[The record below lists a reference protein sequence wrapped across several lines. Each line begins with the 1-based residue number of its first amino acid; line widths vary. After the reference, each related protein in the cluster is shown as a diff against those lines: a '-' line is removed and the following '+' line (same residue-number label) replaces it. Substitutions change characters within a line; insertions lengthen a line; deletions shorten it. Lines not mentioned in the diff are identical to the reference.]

1 VTFLFSSLLEDRYL
15 KWLLV
20 LPLIILLLVITIF
33 PTLYAYYM
41 SVHRIT
47 IETFRSPVFIG
58 LKNFLMVLLSGEFWY
73 SLIFT
78 IIFMISATSIE
89 LALGLAL
96 ALLFRSNIRGKSI
109 MIALILTPLAVAPAL
124 YGLMF
129 RLMLDPI
136 TGVIPAMFKLIG
148 VNISPLST
156 LTSTVISLIVID
168 ALQYTPFVFLILFAA
183 LHALPLEPV
192 EAALVDGA
200 SSWQIIRYVT
210 LPLIKP
216 AVIVATIFRFMDS
229 FKTFDTIYVITG
241 GGPGISTSTVTINV
255 YKQTFLM
262 GNFGTGA
269 AATLILFYLSMMAIT
284 VIYKVMY
291 RKGESSER

>member
-1 VTFLFSSLLEDRYL
+1 MFSGLLEDRYL

-20 LPLIILLLVITIF
+20 LPLIVLLLVITIF

-58 LKNFLMVLLSGEFWY
+58 IRNFLTVLLSGEFWY
-73 SLIFT
+73 SLVFT
-78 IIFMISATSIE
+78 VFFMTAATCIE

-96 ALLFRSNIRGKSI
+96 ALLFRSNIKGKSI
-109 MIALILTPLAVAPAL
+109 MVALILTPLAVAPAL

-136 TGVIPAMFKLIG
+136 TGIIPAIFRLIG
-148 VNISPLST
+148 INVSPLST
-156 LTSTVISLIVID
+156 LTSTIISLIIID
-168 ALQYTPFVFLILFAA
+168 TLQYTPFVFLILFAA
-183 LHALPLEPV
+183 LHALPLEPM

-200 SSWQIIRYVT
+200 SSWQINRYIT

-216 AVIVATIFRFMDS
+216 AIVVAAIFRFMDS

-269 AATLILFYLSMMAIT
+269 AATLILFYLSMMAVT
-284 VIYKVMY
+284 LIYRIMY
-291 RKGESSER
+291 RRGGGSEK